1 MSVSLVKN
9 QKVSL
14 TKEAP
19 TLSNIFVGLGWDP
32 VKKGGLFGS
41 MFGGGDGSIDLDAS
55 CMMFDSN
62 KQLVDTVWF
71 RQLKSKDGSVTHS
84 GDNLTGEGDGD
95 DEKIHVDLNRL
106 PANVTALVF
115 VITSFRG
122 QTFDKVASAFCR
134 LVNKANNTEMVK
146 YTLSDKSKNTAQ
158 IMVKLS
164 KEGNEWV
171 AQGIGEPADGTVQSQ
186 LIPVVQRFL

>member
-19 TLSNIFVGLGWDP
+19 TLSNIMIGLGWDP
-32 VKKGGLFGS
+32 VKKGGMLGS
-41 MFGGGDGSIDLDAS
+41 LFGGGESSIDLDAS
-55 CMMFDSN
+55 CLLFSG

-71 RQLKSKDGSVTHS
+71 RQLKSQDGSVKHS

-95 DEKIHVDLNRL
+95 DEKIFVDLSKL
-106 PANVTALVF
+106 PSNVNALVF

-122 QTFDKVASAFCR
+122 QTFDKVESAFCR
-134 LVNKANNTEMVK
+134 LVNQANNTEMVK
-146 YTLSDKSKNTAQ
+146 YNLSDKSKNTAQ
-158 IMVKLS
+158 IMLKVY
-164 KEGNEWV
+164 KEGNEWLV
-171 AQGIGEPADGTVQSQ
+171 QGIGEPAEGTVQSQ
-186 LIPVVQRFL
+186 LIATVQRYL